1 MQQLADSYFD
11 LGCIEEAMS
20 MLQSVVDGHRSWL
33 GEHDPETLISM
44 IKLGRCYF
52 VQGRQGE
59 AVQLAEAVV
68 AQMDR
73 LWEGVALTMW
83 ASEQLRN
90 VRIVGE
96 VQSTVL

>member
-20 MLQSVVDGHRSWL
+20 MLQSVVEGHKSWL
-33 GEHDPETLISM
+33 GEHNPETLISM

-52 VQGRQGE
+52 VQRRQEE

-68 AQMDR
+68 AQMDM
-73 LWEGVALTMW
+73 LWEGLPLTMW
-83 ASEQLRN
+83 ASQQLRN
-90 VRIVGE
+90 FRILGE
-96 VQSTVL
+96 VQSTIL